1 MKPLPHRIGYFGKLP
16 SRSDFVKASHDAS
29 LLAALDEW
37 LAEVMDTLPANARWK
52 SQYDALAPVHFVFL
66 SPVRKH
72 AIAGHLVASR
82 DASGRRFPFMM
93 MRPLDVAEPAEFA
106 RNCPLALAPLWTS
119 MAGAAGELLGSDE
132 PLPRLLAL
140 GDSEV
145 ALAAHCGAA
154 LAGFLDTGTV
164 GSLGALLG
172 RSDPREL
179 IMAIGMLLHPLL
191 VRGHD
196 DIEKSLV
203 LPLPANPSAVFP
215 VAAFWLELVTP
226 FVAGTGIELALFVT
240 RIGAHPVLV
249 IGFAGAS
256 ARTLAAIVDPDFAQ
270 DLLVTV
276 DDTAWVDEPDASALD
291 PRTLSSYL
299 EQPHT
304 PLRLARDLYL
314 QTFVGARS

>member
-16 SRSDFVKASHDAS
+16 SRSDFVKAAHDAS
-29 LLAALDEW
+29 LLAALDHW
-37 LAEVMDTLPANARWK
+37 LAEVMDTLPENARWK
-52 SQYDALAPVHFVFL
+52 TRYDALAPVHFAFL
-66 SPVRKH
+66 SPARRH
-72 AIAGHLVASR
+72 AVAGHLVSSR

-93 MRPLDVAEPAEFA
+93 MRPLDVPEPAAFA
-106 RNCPLALAPLWTS
+106 RHCPLALAPLWAS
-119 MAGAAGELLGSDE
+119 MAAAAAELLACAE

-145 ALAAHCGAA
+145 ALAAHCEGA

-179 IMAIGMLLHPLL
+179 VMAVGMLLQPLL
-191 VRGHD
+191 SHAYD

-203 LPLPANPSAVFP
+203 LPLPASPSAAFP
-215 VAAFWLELVTP
+215 VAAFWLELVVP
-226 FVAGTGIELALFVT
+226 FLAGNNAELALYLTQFA
-240 RIGAHPVLV
+240 GAPSLV
-249 IGFAGAS
+249 IGFSSAN

-270 DLLVTV
+270 ELLVTV
-276 DDTAWVDEPDASALD
+276 DDTAWVDEPDASPLD
-291 PRTLSSYL
+291 LRTLSSYL

-314 QTFVGARS
+314 QTFVGACS